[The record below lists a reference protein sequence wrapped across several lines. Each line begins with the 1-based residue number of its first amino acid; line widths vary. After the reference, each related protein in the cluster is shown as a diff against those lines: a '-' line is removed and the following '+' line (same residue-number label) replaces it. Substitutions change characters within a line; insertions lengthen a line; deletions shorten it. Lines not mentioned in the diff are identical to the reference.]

1 MSGYEAIVAA
11 AIAAVAS
18 IGTTVYSSH
27 QQEKSE
33 ERQRDYQ
40 QAILDEETAAE
51 EKEKELARQARE
63 RSKAYGMSL
72 LNSDTTL
79 NNALTSSGFSNDLD
93 NSYSLLGS
101 TYEEQIDGSKFFT

>member
-1 MSGYEAIVAA
+1 MSGYEAIIAA

-18 IGTTVYSSH
+18 VSTTAYSSH
-27 QQEKSE
+27 QQKKSE

-40 QAILDEETAAE
+40 QAILDEEAAAE
-51 EKEKELARQARE
+51 EKEKELARQSRE

-79 NNALTSSGFSNDLD
+79 NNALTSGGFSNDLD